1 MTFSLTGAKVLV
13 FGGTGSLGGCFVQRL
28 LALNPKIVKVFS
40 RDEQKQLEMRRTF
53 HNHRELEFIIGDVRD
68 RLRVQ
73 EAIHDMD
80 VVINAAALKHIPV
93 CEEAP
98 TEAVLTNVIG
108 VINIRQEALAAGIHT
123 VVSISTDKAVKP
135 VNVLGMTKAIH
146 ERIMLAPV
154 PVGCLTRFLCVRY
167 GNVLGSRGSVVP
179 LFLKCIADAKPLPI
193 THPAMTRFI
202 LTLDEAVD
210 CILAALG
217 RGESGEVWV
226 KRCPAVRIVDLG
238 QAIAAGLGE
247 DRPYPTTHVGIRP
260 GEKVHE
266 ILISSEES
274 SNTSIDDGYFRVKT
288 GYVNSD
294 ESVGHSE
301 YSSFSEQKLS
311 EDQILNLL
319 KSGGWLSSL

>member
-1 MTFSLTGAKVLV
+1 
-13 FGGTGSLGGCFVQRL
+13 
-28 LALNPKIVKVFS
+28 
-40 RDEQKQLEMRRTF
+40 
-53 HNHRELEFIIGDVRD
+53 
-68 RLRVQ
+68 
-73 EAIHDMD
+73 
-80 VVINAAALKHIPV
+80 
-93 CEEAP
+93 
-98 TEAVLTNVIG
+98 
-108 VINIRQEALAAGIHT
+108 
-123 VVSISTDKAVKP
+123 
-135 VNVLGMTKAIH
+135 
-146 ERIMLAPV
+146 
-154 PVGCLTRFLCVRY
+154 
-167 GNVLGSRGSVVP
+167 
-179 LFLKCIADAKPLPI
+179 
-193 THPAMTRFI
+193 MTRFI

>member
-123 VVSISTDKAVKP
+123 VVSINT
-135 VNVLGMTKAIH
+135 
-146 ERIMLAPV
+146 E
-154 PVGCLTRFLCVRY
+154 
-167 GNVLGSRGSVVP
+167 
-179 LFLKCIADAKPLPI
+179 
-193 THPAMTRFI
+193 
-202 LTLDEAVD
+202 
-210 CILAALG
+210 LG
-217 RGESGEVWV
+217 R
-226 KRCPAVRIVDLG
+226 
-238 QAIAAGLGE
+238 
-247 DRPYPTTHVGIRP
+247 
-260 GEKVHE
+260 
-266 ILISSEES
+266 
-274 SNTSIDDGYFRVKT
+274 
-288 GYVNSD
+288 
-294 ESVGHSE
+294 
-301 YSSFSEQKLS
+301 
-311 EDQILNLL
+311 
-319 KSGGWLSSL
+319 